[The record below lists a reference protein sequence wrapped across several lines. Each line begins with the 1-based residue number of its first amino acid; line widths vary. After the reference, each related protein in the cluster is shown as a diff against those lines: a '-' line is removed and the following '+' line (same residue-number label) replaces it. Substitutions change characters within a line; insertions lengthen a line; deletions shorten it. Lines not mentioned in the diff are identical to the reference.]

1 MRKACYPG
9 SFDPI
14 TNGHLDIIK
23 KASKLYDELYVLVAI
38 NPSKEYMFDI
48 DTKVKMI
55 EASTKKL
62 KNVIVKKTTGYTVD
76 FCKENGINVLVR
88 GIRNQQDLIDEYNLF
103 QMNKKLDENI
113 ETILFFASNKY
124 NEVSSSKIKQLIKE
138 NKDVSSYVPK
148 EIIEIIKTK

>member
-23 KASKLYDELYVLVAI
+23 KASKLYDELYILVAI

-62 KNVIVKKTTGYTVD
+62 KNVNSSRARASNYTVTL
-76 FCKENGINVLVR
+76 INCTFVTCNFSL
-88 GIRNQQDLIDEYNLF
+88 
-103 QMNKKLDENI
+103 
-113 ETILFFASNKY
+113 
-124 NEVSSSKIKQLIKE
+124 
-138 NKDVSSYVPK
+138 
-148 EIIEIIKTK
+148 